1 MIISLLQGFTYI
13 ITLKYKNPFHMPMI
27 PFKEV
32 NVLDINSA
40 YLGIPTSQLMENA
53 GEKTAKTAMERFEI
67 KGKKIAVICGPG
79 NNGGDG
85 YVAARYLSDNCEVA
99 LFLVKPEGSIRS
111 EISKANFEKI
121 KGKITVLDAS
131 ILKKNIESTSLII
144 DCMLGIGI
152 SGEIRD
158 PYLSCIKQVNEL
170 DIPVLSVDVPSGL
183 GAKDSVQ
190 PKITVTFHDTKEG
203 MTKENSG
210 EIVIADIGIPKDAER
225 FCGPGEFVFYPKPK
239 LNSHKG
245 DNGRLLVIGGG
256 PYSGAPALAGLS
268 AYRIGVDLVHI
279 ATPKKTYKIIASYS
293 PNFIVHKLS
302 GKVFVK
308 EDLEVVFGLLDKV
321 DAVVLGPGIGDHPDT
336 SSAVLEFIKAYN
348 KPLVIDA
355 DAIKAISSN
364 PDVLKGKS
372 GIITPHAGEFR
383 ILNGENI
390 EADLEKRTEQVKA
403 LSGKLGVTILLKGE
417 IDIISDGKYIKLNK
431 TGNPAMSVGGT
442 GDVLAGLCGGMLSK
456 GISPYAS
463 ARIGAFTNG
472 TAGDLAFKDLGF
484 SMMATDVIDKIPI
497 VLNSFI
503 R

>member
-1 MIISLLQGFTYI
+1 
-13 ITLKYKNPFHMPMI
+13 MI

-40 YLGIPTSQLMENA
+40 YLGIPTAQLMENA
-53 GEKTAKTAMERFEI
+53 GENTAKTAMERFEI
-67 KGKKIAVICGPG
+67 KGKKVAIICGPG

-85 YVAARYLSDNCEVA
+85 YVAARYLSDNCEVT
-99 LFLVKPEGSIRS
+99 LFLVKPEDSIRS
-111 EISKANFEKI
+111 EISKTNFEKI
-121 KGKITVLDAS
+121 KGKITILGAS
-131 ILKKNIESTSLII
+131 DLKKNVEDTSLII

-152 SGEIRD
+152 SGKIRE

-170 DIPVLSVDVPSGL
+170 DIPVLSVDIPSGL
-183 GAKDSVQ
+183 GSKDSVL
-190 PKITVTFHDTKEG
+190 PKMTVTFHDIKEG

-210 EIVIADIGIPKDAER
+210 EIVIVDIGIPKDAER

-239 LNSHKG
+239 ENSHKG

-256 PYSGAPALAGLS
+256 PYSGAPALAGLT

-302 GKVFVK
+302 NKVFVK
-308 EDLEVVFGLLDKV
+308 EDLEAVFGLLDRI

-336 SSAVLEFIKAYN
+336 LSAVLEFIKTCE
-348 KPLVIDA
+348 KSLVIDA
-355 DAIKAISSN
+355 DAIKAVSSN
-364 PDVLKGKS
+364 PDVLKDKS
-372 GIITPHAGEFR
+372 GIITPHAGEFK
-383 ILNGENI
+383 ILSGENI
-390 EADLEKRTEQVKA
+390 EAGLEKRAEQVKTLA
-403 LSGKLGVTILLKGE
+403 GKLGFTILLKGE
-417 IDIISDGKYIKLNK
+417 TDIISDGTYIKLNK

-456 GISPYAS
+456 GIPPFVS

-484 SMMATDVIDKIPI
+484 SMMATDVIDKVPI